1 MSSISGAKVK
11 KLVVACEAGMGSSV
25 MIAKQL
31 AKQLKA
37 HGVEVTH
44 SPVNQLD
51 DADPD
56 VVLCHR
62 GLGQRAKQ
70 AMPKTPV
77 VVFDMFLGDPRIQ
90 GVVDAILNG
99 DTISD
104 D

>member
-1 MSSISGAKVK
+1 
-11 KLVVACEAGMGSSV
+11 
-25 MIAKQL
+25 
-31 AKQLKA
+31 
-37 HGVEVTH
+37 
-44 SPVNQLD
+44 
-51 DADPD
+51 